1 MSFVAKTHEGYVIKV
16 LSELLSN
23 NIKVGCF
30 VVSKQGISFRMTDT
44 VMRVCIDIELNA
56 ENFDTFNIEN
66 DQKILL
72 GINMTHLRKML
83 KPVKKKESIEFMKK
97 NSTTDELSIK
107 ICPKETN
114 GKTTISFI
122 KIQEIQTIDMT
133 LPSEYDDYVSI
144 PASDYQKM
152 CKDMDSISQDIEIK
166 ATKSTIQFTS
176 DMTGIYSRSI
186 LFGTPLTNQE
196 EDVVY
201 LQHFESE
208 RLSNLSRMSGL
219 GTSTSSI
226 IQVFSKTGLP
236 ILFKTN
242 VGSLGKMRIFVKSKE
257 QIESEKNYDE

>member
-1 MSFVAKTHEGYVIKV
+1 
-16 LSELLSN
+16 
-23 NIKVGCF
+23 
-30 VVSKQGISFRMTDT
+30 
-44 VMRVCIDIELNA
+44 
-56 ENFDTFNIEN
+56 
-66 DQKILL
+66 
-72 GINMTHLRKML
+72 
-83 KPVKKKESIEFMKK
+83 
-97 NSTTDELSIK
+97 
-107 ICPKETN
+107 
-114 GKTTISFI
+114 
-122 KIQEIQTIDMT
+122 
-133 LPSEYDDYVSI
+133 
-144 PASDYQKM
+144 
-152 CKDMDSISQDIEIK
+152 
-166 ATKSTIQFTS
+166 
-176 DMTGIYSRSI
+176 MTGIYSRSI